1 MIYLTIEDER
11 IAIDRHTVKYLN
23 HKFDYSKKG
32 TIFKDVKEF
41 KEENIHVND
50 CDDMISHRIVDDIFN
65 LLQKLSNTKL

>member
-23 HKFDYSKKG
+23 YKFDYSKKG
-32 TIFKDVKEF
+32 ELFKNVKEF

-50 CDDMISHRIVDDIFN
+50 CDDMISRRIVDDIFN